1 MRHFGYPEK
10 VVRILE
16 NAYKDTFSA
25 VRVDG
30 ELSDWFNTVVGV
42 LQGCVLSP
50 LLFNIFLEVIM
61 AIALEDCE
69 TGAVINGYIIG
80 NLRFADDIAMLAEKE
95 EDLQGS
101 VTRIL
106 NASQRMGMRINAE
119 KTETQS
125 LGKATGQLS
134 IQIDSYKLKQTDA
147 FVYLG
152 GTISRDGSES
162 DVKRRI
168 GLARGL
174 FQSLNNIWIAK
185 ELSRETK
192 VQVYETLVLG
202 VLLYNSETWTLK
214 VEQKNRL
221 RVLEMTFLRKIEG
234 VTRRDRIRNVDIYAR
249 LNYHR
254 NINDRI
260 RERRLR
266 YFGHICRMGRERYP
280 KIVLNGHVHGQ
291 RSRGRPKKRWL
302 DVVKEDCEEMGIN
315 IHEATRGAMDRERWR
330 TMLIEQPMRAQASP
344 RL

>member
-134 IQIDSYKLKQTDA
+134 IQIDSYQLKQTDA

-214 VEQKNRL
+214 VEQK
-221 RVLEMTFLRKIEG
+221 
-234 VTRRDRIRNVDIYAR
+234 
-249 LNYHR
+249 
-254 NINDRI
+254 
-260 RERRLR
+260 
-266 YFGHICRMGRERYP
+266 
-280 KIVLNGHVHGQ
+280 IV
-291 RSRGRPKKRWL
+291 
-302 DVVKEDCEEMGIN
+302 
-315 IHEATRGAMDRERWR
+315 
-330 TMLIEQPMRAQASP
+330 
-344 RL
+344 